1 MMSMTYDPNELY
13 RILPFEMQR
22 QVPFIISLGINNALF
37 GARTKQV
44 GDSSYSGGE
53 MDMYVK
59 GGATKWTK
67 QGMKVRQATKGNLSG
82 KLVFED
88 NRDYMAPLIYGG
100 EVKPKKRKLLQPS
113 KQLLSDGQIGAVKM
127 SNFGG
132 IMPSRKAVAKNKIKK
147 SYFVGTLRGD
157 RKSKEGNKYRATDYG
172 LWRRYMDGKTPRLQ
186 LVLSM
191 ARSSRKQKVVYPVD
205 RLVKDYVEKT
215 MKDHMDA
222 AVKKAIATSR

>member
-53 MDMYVK
+53 MDMYIK

-67 QGMKVRQATKGNLSG
+67 RGMKVRQATKGNLSG

-113 KQLLSDGQIGAVKM
+113 KQLLSGGQIGAVKM
-127 SNFGG
+127 SKYGG
-132 IMPSRKAVAKNKIKK
+132 IQPSRGAVAKNKVKK
-147 SYFVGTLRGD
+147 SYFLGELKGTRPKAGD
-157 RKSKEGNKYRATDYG
+157 SYG

-191 ARSSRKQKVVYPVD
+191 ARSSRQQEVVYPVD

-222 AVKKAIATSR
+222 AVKKAIATTNR